1 MILRLELA
9 TASALPEEVVSVMPL
24 TIIIITAAAPVNNP
38 MIPAASWIIP
48 LTGLPD
54 LLLQVA
60 ASGLSAQGPHTF
72 VVVLL
77 AFLTDAQCENKSNA
91 ITGEDIKSAALIP
104 IRPIKVLAQL
114 IGLYQ

>member
-38 MIPAASWIIP
+38 MIP